1 MNTSI
6 GKLGAVL
13 AFATLILTGCGGGGG
28 GGSGVSP
35 PPPPPPPPTGGITR
49 TGVAVAVGPITGFG
63 SVIVNGVTYQT
74 NAATEFTR
82 DDNPSDQDAFE
93 IGETVIVKGTI
104 DDNNANAVAESVE
117 LDEIVKGPATS
128 LVDLNTAIVMG
139 QTVNSTATTSI
150 DNNCGGVTFDD
161 LTGLTGFFAVEVYG
175 TVQAG
180 GAIDA
185 TRIECK
191 QPGEVTEFEIN
202 GIVSG
207 NVPATTFMINAL
219 QVNYSATP
227 LIQNFPNGAPEDGQ
241 PVEVKGAPA
250 DFSIGNPGEPDVLAA
265 SKVEYKGNRL
275 DGNEGDHFEIEG
287 FISAFRGVDDF
298 DVRVGL
304 DTFTVVTDP
313 AFTTFEGDE
322 NLLDVNVKVE
332 VEGELDG
339 DFNIFA
345 SKVEI
350 KTSTNIRV
358 TGVVDTFDPN
368 EPGVIRVL
376 NIRINTVDGQTRFED
391 KRDDDPNFDAGSVM
405 AGDYVEA
412 RGQEIPAGEITAFV
426 FERDDLDPDTEL
438 RGFVEDDSVNGRD
451 SFEILGVTVDT
462 TSPQLVY
469 QDDNDSPISADA
481 FWSAVGT
488 GGVIVDVKGTET
500 GTTAL
505 QASEL
510 ELEME

>member
-1 MNTSI
+1 MKALFGRT
-6 GKLGAVL
+6 GAIL
-13 AFATLILTGCGGGGG
+13 ALTTLILAGCGGSSGGDG
-28 GGSGVSP
+28 GVSP

-49 TGVAVAVGPITGFG
+49 TGVGVAVGPITGFG
-63 SVIVNGVTYQT
+63 SVIVNGVRYET

-82 DDNPSDQDAFE
+82 DDNPSAQDAFKV
-93 IGETVIVKGTI
+93 GETVIVKGTI

-150 DNNCGGVTFDD
+150 DDNCGAVTFDD

-175 TVQAG
+175 TVQAS

-191 QPGEVTEFEIN
+191 QPGEVTEFEVN

-207 NVPATTFMINAL
+207 NVPGSTFMINAL

-241 PVEVKGAPA
+241 PVEVKGAPG
-250 DFSIGNPGEPDVLAA
+250 DFSIGSAGQPDVLAA
-265 SKVEYKGNRL
+265 SKVEFKGNRL

-287 FISAFRGVDDF
+287 FISAFRSISDF
-298 DVRVGL
+298 DVRVGST
-304 DTFTVVTDP
+304 TFTVATDP
-313 AFTTFEGDE
+313 ASTTFEGDQ

-332 VEGELDG
+332 VEGDLDG
-339 DFNIFA
+339 DLNIFA
-345 SKVEI
+345 TKVEI

-358 TGVVDTFDPN
+358 TGVVDPIVN
-368 EPGVIRVL
+368 GEIRIL
-376 NIRINTVDGQTRFED
+376 NIRINTNDGETRFED

-405 AGDYVEA
+405 AGDFVEA
-412 RGQEIPAGEITAFV
+412 RGQEIPTGEITAFV

-438 RGFVEDDSVNGRD
+438 RGFVEDGSVSGRN
-451 SFEILGVTVDT
+451 SFVILGVTVDT
-462 TSPQLVY
+462 SNVQP
-469 QDDNDSPISADA
+469 DDYSDGNNNPITADA

-488 GGVIVDVKGTET
+488 GGVIVDAKGVEEAD
-500 GTTAL
+500 GTTLTAR
-505 QASEL
+505 EL